1 MPGQGAHL
9 FLTPWRQRTTSKDF
23 PAAVACLALSLHK
36 ALNILLI
43 HEFATSVLQGDHD
56 GDDDDDDDML
66 LIAVIEHHY

>member
-9 FLTPWRQRTTSKDF
+9 FLTPWRQRTTSKGF

-36 ALNILLI
+36 ALNILI
-43 HEFATSVLQGDHD
+43 HEFATSVLQGDH
-56 GDDDDDDDML
+56 DDDDDDDML